1 MFGECHAHIIM
12 DGVNY
17 QKAIALHK
25 DKVNEDAIRRNLKAY
40 QELGIT
46 FVRDGGDALGVSK
59 RAKMIAK
66 EYGID
71 YRTPVF
77 AIHKNGHYGSIVGKG
92 FNNIK
97 EYAALVR
104 EAKCEGADFIKIMT
118 TGLLDFN
125 NQGNVTGEPLTK
137 EEVCE
142 MVHIAHEEGMAVMSH
157 TNGAV
162 GVQNAIEA
170 GADSVEHGNYM
181 DEKTVRMLADSN
193 TVWVPTLVT
202 VRNLRNCGRYEN
214 LTLQPIIELAEEN
227 LRLAYKY
234 NVKTALGS
242 DAGAYQVRHG
252 KGLQEEYKAFSD
264 ILGLSDHVRFWLEE
278 GEKQIQDTFKRPEF

>member
-97 EYAALVR
+97 EYTALVR

-125 NQGNVTGEPLTK
+125 NHGNVTGEPLTK

-264 ILGLSDHVRFWLEE
+264 ILGLSDPVRLWLEV
-278 GEKQIQDTFKRPEF
+278 GEKQIQDTFKRP

>member
-97 EYAALVR
+97 EY
-104 EAKCEGADFIKIMT
+104 
-118 TGLLDFN
+118 
-125 NQGNVTGEPLTK
+125 GEVVSRPK
-137 EEVCE
+137 
-142 MVHIAHEEGMAVMSH
+142 
-157 TNGAV
+157 
-162 GVQNAIEA
+162 
-170 GADSVEHGNYM
+170 
-181 DEKTVRMLADSN
+181 
-193 TVWVPTLVT
+193 
-202 VRNLRNCGRYEN
+202 
-214 LTLQPIIELAEEN
+214 
-227 LRLAYKY
+227 
-234 NVKTALGS
+234 ALGDIRGVS
-242 DAGAYQVRHG
+242 YIYAMFYRFGLIDVPEKVKG
-252 KGLQEEYKAFSD
+252 KMD
-264 ILGLSDHVRFWLEE
+264 LE
-278 GEKQIQDTFKRPEF
+278 K